1 MITTSPRLSGKV
13 ALITGCGPNINGGI
27 AYGFADEGARL
38 VCVDVRADYAE
49 GCARAICGR
58 GGAAVAATC
67 DVSREEQVLAALD
80 KAKSAFGPVDVLING
95 AVLQTR
101 KGVLDLTAEEFRRQ
115 IDVSLIGALLFTKH
129 VAHDMINQKIRGSII
144 SIISTEGHQGNPGNV
159 GYGTVKG
166 GLLNF
171 TRSVAMELAPHGIRV
186 NSLSPTGTDPVEGLE
201 RAAAWGVTWDVGQGR
216 PPNSDTTS
224 GDQGV
229 PLGKRPS
236 PRHYAKGAVFLAS
249 DDAEMITGFDL
260 RIDAGTVARYW
271 RWNPGTKIAPADKTE
286 T

>member
-1 MITTSPRLSGKV
+1 MNAPAARLAGKV

-27 AYGFADEGARL
+27 AYGFADEGAKV
-38 VCVDVRADYAE
+38 VCVDLRADYAE
-49 GCARAICGR
+49 GCARAIRGR
-58 GGAAVAATC
+58 GGEAVAAVC
-67 DVSREEQVLAALD
+67 DVSREDQVLAALET
-80 KAKSAFGPVDVLING
+80 ANSAFGTVDILVNG
-95 AVLQTR
+95 AVLQIR
-101 KGVLDLTAEEFRRQ
+101 KGVLDLSAEEFRRQ

-129 VAHDMINQKIRGSII
+129 VAREMIRKKTAGSII

-159 GYGTVKG
+159 GYGTIKG

-171 TRSVAMELAPHGIRV
+171 TRSVAMELAPYGIRV
-186 NSLSPTGTDPVEGLE
+186 NSLSPTGTDPMEGLE
-201 RAAAWGVTWDVGQGR
+201 RAAAWGVTWEAGQGR
-216 PPNSDTTS
+216 PPNADTTS

-236 PRHYAKGAVFLAS
+236 PRHYARGAVFLAS

-271 RWNPGTKIAPADKTE
+271 RWNPGTKIAAAD
-286 T
+286 

>member
-1 MITTSPRLSGKV
+1 MNTTSRRLSGKV

-27 AYGFADEGARL
+27 AYGLADEGAKV

-49 GCARAICGR
+49 ACARAILQR
-58 GGAAVAATC
+58 GGEAVAATC
-67 DVSREEQVLAALD
+67 DVSREDQVMATLD
-80 KAKSAFGPVDVLING
+80 KARSTFGVVDILING
-95 AVLQTR
+95 AVLQIR
-101 KGVLDLTAEEFRRQ
+101 KGVLDLTAEEFHRQ

-129 VAHDMINQKIRGSII
+129 VARGLIRNNKPGSII
-144 SIISTEGHQGNPGNV
+144 SIVSTEGHQGNPGNV
-159 GYGTVKG
+159 GYGTVKA

-171 TRSVAMELAPHGIRV
+171 TRSVAMELAPYGIRV
-186 NSLSPTGTDPVEGLE
+186 NSLSPTGTDPAEGLE
-201 RAAAWGVTWDVGQGR
+201 RAAAWGVTWEAGQGR
-216 PPNSDTTS
+216 SPNTDTTS

-271 RWNPGTKIAPADKTE
+271 RWNPGTKIAPAY
-286 T
+286 

>member
-1 MITTSPRLSGKV
+1 MNTTSRRLSGKV

-27 AYGFADEGARL
+27 AYGLADEGAKV

-49 GCARAICGR
+49 ACARAILQR
-58 GGAAVAATC
+58 GGEAVAATC
-67 DVSREEQVLAALD
+67 DVSREDQVMATLD
-80 KAKSAFGPVDVLING
+80 KARSTFGVVDTLING
-95 AVLQTR
+95 AVLQIR

-115 IDVSLIGALLFTKH
+115 IDVSLIGALLFTKQ
-129 VAHDMINQKIRGSII
+129 VARDLIRNNKPGSII
-144 SIISTEGHQGNPGNV
+144 SIVSTEGHQGNPGNV
-159 GYGTVKG
+159 GYGTVKA

-171 TRSVAMELAPHGIRV
+171 TRSVAMELAPYGIRV
-186 NSLSPTGTDPVEGLE
+186 NSLSPTGTDPAEGLE
-201 RAAAWGVTWDVGQGR
+201 RAAAWGVTWEAGQGR
-216 PPNSDTTS
+216 PPNTDTTS

-271 RWNPGTKIAPADKTE
+271 RWNPGTKIAPAY
-286 T
+286 

>member
-1 MITTSPRLSGKV
+1 MSTTSRRLSGKV

-27 AYGFADEGARL
+27 AYGLADEGAKI
-38 VCVDVRADYAE
+38 VCVDLRPDYAE
-49 GCARAICGR
+49 ACARAIRER
-58 GGAAVAATC
+58 GGEAVAATC
-67 DVSREEQVLAALD
+67 DVSREDQVLAALD
-80 KAKSAFGPVDVLING
+80 KARSTFGVVDVLING
-95 AVLQTR
+95 AVLQIR

-129 VAHDMINQKIRGSII
+129 VARDLIRSKKPGSVI

-159 GYGTVKG
+159 GYGAVKA

-171 TRSVAMELAPHGIRV
+171 TRSVAMELAPYGIRV
-186 NSLSPTGTDPVEGLE
+186 NSLSPTGTDPAEGLQ
-201 RAAAWGVTWDVGQGR
+201 RAAAWGVTWEAGQGR
-216 PPNSDTTS
+216 PPNPDTTS

-271 RWNPGTKIAPADKTE
+271 RWNPGTKIAPAD
-286 T
+286 

>member
-1 MITTSPRLSGKV
+1 MNTTSRRLSGKV

-27 AYGFADEGARL
+27 AYGLADEGAKV

-49 GCARAICGR
+49 ACARAILQR
-58 GGAAVAATC
+58 GGEAVAATC
-67 DVSREEQVLAALD
+67 DVSREDQVMATLV
-80 KAKSAFGPVDVLING
+80 KARSTFGVVDILING
-95 AVLQTR
+95 AVLQIR
-101 KGVLDLTAEEFRRQ
+101 KGVLDLTAEEFHRQ

-129 VAHDMINQKIRGSII
+129 VARDLIRNNKPGSII
-144 SIISTEGHQGNPGNV
+144 SIVSTEGHQGNPGNV
-159 GYGTVKG
+159 GYGTVKA

-171 TRSVAMELAPHGIRV
+171 TRSVAMELAPYGIRV
-186 NSLSPTGTDPVEGLE
+186 NSLSPTGTDPAEGLE
-201 RAAAWGVTWDVGQGR
+201 RAAAWGVTWEAGQGR
-216 PPNSDTTS
+216 PPNTDTTS

-271 RWNPGTKIAPADKTE
+271 RWNPGTKIAPAY
-286 T
+286 

>member
-1 MITTSPRLSGKV
+1 MSTTSRRLSGKV

-27 AYGFADEGARL
+27 AYGLADEGAKI
-38 VCVDVRADYAE
+38 VCVDLRPDYAE
-49 GCARAICGR
+49 ACARAIRER
-58 GGAAVAATC
+58 GGEAVAATC
-67 DVSREEQVLAALD
+67 DVSREDQVLAALD
-80 KAKSAFGPVDVLING
+80 KARSTFGVVDVLING
-95 AVLQTR
+95 AVLQIR

-129 VAHDMINQKIRGSII
+129 VARDLIRSKKPGSVI

-159 GYGTVKG
+159 GYGAVKA

-171 TRSVAMELAPHGIRV
+171 TRSVAMELAPYGIRV
-186 NSLSPTGTDPVEGLE
+186 NSLSPTGTDPAEGLQ
-201 RAAAWGVTWDVGQGR
+201 RAAAWGVTWEAGQGR
-216 PPNSDTTS
+216 PPNPDTTS

-271 RWNPGTKIAPADKTE
+271 RWNPGTKVAPAD
-286 T
+286 

>member
-1 MITTSPRLSGKV
+1 MNGSFRRLVGKV

-27 AYGFADEGARL
+27 AYGFADEGAKV
-38 VCVDVRADYAE
+38 VCVDVRPDYAE
-49 GCARAICGR
+49 ACARAIRER
-58 GGAAVAATC
+58 GGEAAAATC
-67 DVSREEQVLAALD
+67 DVSREEEVLTALD
-80 KAKSAFGPVDVLING
+80 KAKHTFGKVDVLING
-95 AVLQTR
+95 AVLQIR
-101 KGVLDLTAEEFRRQ
+101 KGVLDLTAEEFRCQ

-129 VAHDMINQKIRGSII
+129 VARDMIRNKIRGSII

-171 TRSVAMELAPHGIRV
+171 TRSVAMELAPYGIRV
-186 NSLSPTGTDPVEGLE
+186 NSLSPTGTDPAEGLE
-201 RAAAWGVTWDVGQGR
+201 RAAAWGVSWQAGHGR
-216 PPNSDTTS
+216 PPNPDTTS

-260 RIDAGTVARYW
+260 RVDGGTVARYW
-271 RWNPGTKIAPADKTE
+271 RWNPGTKIAPAE
-286 T
+286 